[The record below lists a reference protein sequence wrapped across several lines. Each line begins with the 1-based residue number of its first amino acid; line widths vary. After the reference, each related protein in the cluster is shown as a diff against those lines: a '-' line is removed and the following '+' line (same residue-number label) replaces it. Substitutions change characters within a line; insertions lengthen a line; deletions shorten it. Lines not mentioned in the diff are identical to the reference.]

1 MKRLFLI
8 VLVAAFALP
17 ATALGKGPSA
27 ASIDGPGGGGGGLT
41 FTGSGESA
49 GSSLGDMTLLAGF
62 FPAAFGQ
69 EPSPMLPRR
78 PKGDLGPRY
87 TITYT
92 VPTGTGVADRIR
104 QDLYP
109 YATGGPVT
117 YMEPGQKVFGQ
128 ETPGGWFKAD
138 PHLKELLVSA
148 GLPRKAPEVPA
159 PARAP
164 SPGRS
169 FPIDLTA
176 LVALGL
182 AFALATVLVIRRRAQ
197 ARIGR
202 SPS

>member
-1 MKRLFLI
+1 MKRLFII
-8 VLVAAFALP
+8 VLVASFALP

-27 ASIDGPGGGGGGLT
+27 ASIDGPAAGGGGIT
-41 FTGSGESA
+41 FTGYGESA
-49 GSSLGDMTLLAGF
+49 GSSLGDLTLLAGF

-69 EPSPMLPRR
+69 EPSPMLPSR

-109 YATGGPVT
+109 YAVGGPMT
-117 YMEPGQKVFGQ
+117 YMEPGQKLFGR
-128 ETPGGWFKAD
+128 ETAGGWFQAD
-138 PHLKELLVSA
+138 RHLKELLVST
-148 GLPRKAPEVPA
+148 GLPPKAPEVPA
-159 PARAP
+159 PAPAA

-169 FPIDLTA
+169 FPLDLAA
-176 LVALGL
+176 LVVLGL
-182 AFALATVLVIRRRAQ
+182 ALALATVLVLRRRAL
-197 ARIGR
+197 ARIAR

>member
-8 VLVAAFALP
+8 VLITSFALP

-27 ASIDGPGGGGGGLT
+27 ASIDGPGDGGGIT
-41 FTGSGESA
+41 FTGYGESA
-49 GSSLGDMTLLAGF
+49 GSSLGDLTLLAGF

-69 EPSPMLPRR
+69 DPSPMLPSR

-92 VPTGTGVADRIR
+92 VPAGAGVTDRIR

-109 YATGGPVT
+109 YAIGGPVT

-138 PHLKELLVSA
+138 LHLKQLLVSA
-148 GLPRKAPEVPA
+148 GLPPKAPE
-159 PARAP
+159 ARAP

-169 FPIDLTA
+169 FPLDLAA
-176 LVALGL
+176 LMALGL
-182 AFALATVLVIRRRAQ
+182 ALALATVLVLRRRAL
-197 ARIGR
+197 ARIAG
-202 SPS
+202 SQS